1 MLHAVHGE
9 VHGGME
15 YRQQAVHL
23 EDTAGEWKRLKWWR
37 NVLIRAIDMEG
48 NGLMALDS
56 HDGI

>member
-23 EDTAGEWKRLKWWR
+23 EDTAGEWAELEQWR
-37 NVLIRAIDMEG
+37 NVLIG
-48 NGLMALDS
+48 PLDL
-56 HDGI
+56 G